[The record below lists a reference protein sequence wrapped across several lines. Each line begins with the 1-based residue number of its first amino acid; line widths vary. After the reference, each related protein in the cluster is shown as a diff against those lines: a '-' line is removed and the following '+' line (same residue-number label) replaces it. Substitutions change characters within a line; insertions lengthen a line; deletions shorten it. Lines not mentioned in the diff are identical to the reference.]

1 MGSVVPGAGNIVGA
15 VAGFVIGIV
24 FYLGTDVVEIDGKSI
39 RDHTKDGISG
49 FFGWN

>member
-1 MGSVVPGAGNIVGA
+1 MFDKRNVMETEISGKER
-15 VAGFVIGIV
+15 
-24 FYLGTDVVEIDGKSI
+24 TDVVEIDGKSI